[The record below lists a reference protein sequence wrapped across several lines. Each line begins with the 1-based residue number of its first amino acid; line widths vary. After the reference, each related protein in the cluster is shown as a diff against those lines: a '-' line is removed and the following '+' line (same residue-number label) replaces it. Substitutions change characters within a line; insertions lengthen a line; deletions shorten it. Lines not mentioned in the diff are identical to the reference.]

1 MNGALYLAWRYLL
14 ANPLKTVVL
23 FLTLTLSIY
32 LPVATNNALE
42 RLDESWRDRAAQTP
56 LVVGAKGSL
65 FDLTMHALYFRGT
78 PPQTIAK
85 SDLGKIQDSG
95 YADAFPLY
103 IPGTASNYSV
113 VGTHLSY
120 FEFRGLQIA
129 EGRALTFLGDCV
141 VGANVAADLGVV
153 PGDRLLTDP
162 INVFDIAGAYPL
174 DMHVSGMLRRTGT
187 SDDDVVFVDLKTA
200 WVIAG
205 IGHGHVELDDG
216 TDEELVLERRDGAI
230 VANASLVEYT
240 QITDENRASFHF
252 HETPEDL
259 PLSVIIADPGDDRS
273 ATLLRGRYLSPSS
286 QTQILVPSVVVD
298 EILEMVF
305 RVGRILQASYAVIIA
320 ISGIFL
326 ALVVSL
332 SIRLRK
338 GEMETLRLIGGS
350 RWLIFQM
357 HLYEYLT
364 ILLAA
369 TVASVLL
376 DMTTGSVTDSLVR
389 SLLLRR

>member
-1 MNGALYLAWRYLL
+1 MTGTLYLAWRYLV
-14 ANPLKTVVL
+14 ANPLKTGVL

-32 LPVATNNALE
+32 LPVATNSALE
-42 RLDESWRDRAAQTP
+42 RLDESWRERAAQTP
-56 LVVGAKGSL
+56 LVVGAKGSR

-78 PPQTIAK
+78 PPQTIAMD
-85 SDLGKIQDSG
+85 DLAEIQDSG
-95 YADAFPLY
+95 YAAAFPLY
-103 IPGTASNYSV
+103 IPGTTSSYSV
-113 VGTHLSY
+113 VGTRLSY
-120 FEFRGLQIA
+120 LDFRGLQIS
-129 EGRALTFLGDCV
+129 EGKALTFLGDCV
-141 VGANVAADLGVV
+141 LGANVAADLGAA

-162 INVFDIAGAYPL
+162 VNVFHIAGAYPL
-174 DMHVSGMLRRTGT
+174 DMHISGILKRTGT
-187 SDDDVVFVDLKTA
+187 PDDDVVFVDLKTA

-205 IGHGHVELDDG
+205 IGHGHVELDDDA
-216 TDEELVLERRDGAI
+216 DEALVLERRDGTI

-240 QITDENRASFHF
+240 RITEENRASFHF
-252 HETPEDL
+252 HEKPENL
-259 PLSVIIADPGDDRS
+259 PISAIIADPDDERS

-286 QTQILVPSVVVD
+286 ETQILVPSTVVD
-298 EILEMVF
+298 EILELVF

-320 ISGIFL
+320 ISAIFL

-350 RWLIFQM
+350 RWVIFQM

-369 TVASVLL
+369 VLASALL
-376 DMTTGSVTDSLVR
+376 DMTTGPVTDSLVR
-389 SLLLRR
+389 SLLLKR